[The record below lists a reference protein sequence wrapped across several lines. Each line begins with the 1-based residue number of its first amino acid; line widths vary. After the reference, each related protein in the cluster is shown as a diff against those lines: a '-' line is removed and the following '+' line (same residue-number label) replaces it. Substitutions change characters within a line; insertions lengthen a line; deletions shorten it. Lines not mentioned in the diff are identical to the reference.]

1 VTNCD
6 TNQFFCRPL
15 TNRLVCQY
23 RFRDEGAL
31 CDASN
36 SSRTAATQEFEGV
49 TSAELMAAGLGDTYP
64 TIVEALDGDE
74 SVQAS
79 IMNTR
84 NATQKA
90 ADRAAAAARRA
101 ANRNATQT
109 AKAANR
115 NATQTAK
122 AARRANSNTNAPAAT
137 PRRAGRNG
145 RTRGPKLLSCG
156 TCRARQCVAQET
168 KWCKRQQL
176 PVDE

>member
-1 VTNCD
+1 MPNCD

-49 TSAELMAAGLGDTYP
+49 TSAELMAAGLEDTYP
-64 TIVEALDGDE
+64 TIDVATADSEE

-79 IMNTR
+79 IMNSR

-109 AKAANR
+109 AKAA
-115 NATQTAK
+115 
-122 AARRANSNTNAPAAT
+122 RRANSNTNAPTTT
-137 PRRAGRNG
+137 PRNAGRNG
-145 RTRGPKLLSCG
+145 RARGPKLLSCG
-156 TCRARQCVAQET
+156 TCRARQCVVQET
-168 KWCKRQQL
+168 KWCKRQQQ
-176 PVDE
+176 PVAE

>member
-1 VTNCD
+1 VPNCD

-15 TNRLVCQY
+15 TNRLICQY

-36 SSRTAATQEFEGV
+36 SSRTAATQDFQEV
-49 TSAELMAAGLGDTYP
+49 TTAELQAAGLKDTYP
-64 TIVEALDGDE
+64 TLVAAAE
-74 SVQAS
+74 SDDSAQAS
-79 IMNTR
+79 IMNSR
-84 NATQKA
+84 NATQK
-90 ADRAAAAARRA
+90 AAAAARRA
-101 ANRNATQT
+101 AS
-109 AKAANR
+109 R

-122 AARRANSNTNAPAAT
+122 AARRANSNTNAPATT

-145 RTRGPKLLSCG
+145 RARGPKLLSCG

-168 KWCKRQQL
+168 KWCKRQQQ